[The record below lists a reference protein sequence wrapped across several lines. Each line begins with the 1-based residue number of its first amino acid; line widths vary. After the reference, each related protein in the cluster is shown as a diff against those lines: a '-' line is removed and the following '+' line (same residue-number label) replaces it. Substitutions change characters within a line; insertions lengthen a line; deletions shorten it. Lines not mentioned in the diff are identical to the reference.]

1 MGTYTD
7 RDRTE
12 DVEHSLREITQLNL
26 DSRDGFQ
33 EAADEVDDPNLRRLF
48 EGLAR
53 ERGDQ
58 AAELQALVASE
69 GGEPVVEGSFLAAM
83 HRTWMQIR
91 KAIVSNDTHAILAE
105 AERGEDH
112 IKEAYEDMLPR
123 TTDSRLMPV
132 LDRQYR
138 QVVAAHDRIRN
149 LLESTKA
156 N

>member
-7 RDRTE
+7 RERTE
-12 DVEHSLREITQLNL
+12 DVESCLRQITQLNL

-58 AAELQALVASE
+58 AAELQSLVASE
-69 GGEPVVEGSFLAAM
+69 GGEPVVEGSYLAAM

-91 KAIVSNDTHAILAE
+91 KAIVSNDAHAILAE

-112 IKEAYEDMLPR
+112 IKEAYEDALPR
-123 TTDSRLMPV
+123 TTDSKLMPV

-149 LLESTKA
+149 LRDSTKGT
-156 N
+156 

>member
-1 MGTYTD
+1 MATYTD
-7 RDRTE
+7 RD
-12 DVEHSLREITQLNL
+12 HSEEVQTCLHQITQLNL

-53 ERGDQ
+53 ERADQ
-58 AAELQALVASE
+58 AAELQALVSME
-69 GGEPVVEGSFLAAM
+69 GGQPVEDGSFLASL

-91 KAIVSNDTHAILAE
+91 KAIVSNDTHAILSE

-112 IKEAYEDMLPR
+112 IKEAYEDLLPR
-123 TTDSRLMPV
+123 TNDSRLVPV

-149 LLESTKA
+149 LRDSTKGT
-156 N
+156 